1 MKLNS
6 KVLDKL
12 MNSDII
18 KTVYPIIDKIET
30 IVEDDGDD
38 TDPFY
43 KIVVKIYL
51 NDDSITENN
60 MYKKGLDPHY
70 LIDIYMIDLLKLV
83 SVSTREIEQ
92 IYIKLF
98 NPEGKL
104 IYPS

>member
-18 KTVYPIIDKIET
+18 KSIYPMVDRIET
-30 IVEDDGDD
+30 IVEDDEDGV
-38 TDPFY
+38 PFY
-43 KIVVKIYL
+43 NIDINIYL
-51 NDDSITENN
+51 NDDSINPTN
-60 MYKKGLDPHY
+60 MYTKGMDPHY
-70 LIDIYMIDLLKLV
+70 LVGVHMIDLLKYLNI
-83 SVSTREIEQ
+83 STRQIEQ